1 MTSIVG
7 HSQRRRPGAF
17 AALLASAAGALL
29 SVAVAPT
36 AYAQPVV
43 QPLPHPAT
51 YRLNEA
57 LRQLSQDPRSIN
69 ALVDAGQAS
78 IALEDPES
86 ALGFFRRAQAVAP
99 DDGRVKAGLAAV
111 MVRQGQ
117 ALEAIRLFDEA
128 EKSGEAMLLHAPD
141 RGLAFDLIGDNARA
155 QKEYTASLAFAP
167 DPMVIQRMA
176 LSQAMAGNQ
185 TGSEATL
192 LPLLQKSD
200 LSAYRTRAFALAILG
215 KSDEAVT
222 IAETMLPE
230 RLSSRLAPYLRYM
243 PRLTR
248 AQQAAA
254 ANLGTFPPA
263 AQIGR
268 DDPAVVAYAAQLGIP
283 ASVPAAAGSA
293 DARLVPSG
301 EPLGR
306 RDNTSRVP
314 RREDVPAQQ
323 ASPAPT
329 PAPTPA
335 PAPTPPPAPAPT
347 PVAQPPQVAQ
357 VPQPQPQPIEPPQPA
372 PVVVSALPEAPI
384 PEPSISL
391 ADQVPAVE
399 PEAPPPPTQDLVE
412 AFSDFTLPAT
422 RVIPADGA
430 VDITKIEPRRDPPP
444 RPAVVPPPKP
454 VIPSRHWVQI
464 ATGRDTKA
472 LGFDWRRI
480 KRSAGGLLDKSE
492 PHIADWGQTNR
503 LLVGPFP
510 NAKEANEFVAD
521 LKKKNLDSF
530 RFTSAQGEEVKPL
543 D

>member
-1 MTSIVG
+1 M
-7 HSQRRRPGAF
+7 
-17 AALLASAAGALL
+17 ASAAGVLL
-29 SVAVAPT
+29 CVAVSPAVQ
-36 AYAQPVV
+36 AQPVV

-57 LRQLSQDPRSIN
+57 LRQLAQDPRSMN
-69 ALVDAGQAS
+69 ALIDAGQAS

-86 ALGFFRRAQAVAP
+86 ALGFFRRAEAVNP
-99 DDGRVKAGLAAV
+99 SDGRVKAGLAAV

-117 ALEAIRLFDEA
+117 PLEAIRLFDEA
-128 EKSGEAMLLHAPD
+128 EKAGEAMLLHAPD

-155 QKEYTASLAFAP
+155 QKEYSASLNFAP
-167 DPMVIQRMA
+167 DPMVIQRLA
-176 LSQAMAGNQ
+176 LSQAIGGDQAAAD
-185 TGSEATL
+185 ATL

-200 LSAYRTRAFALAILG
+200 LSAYRTRAFSLAILG
-215 KSDEAVT
+215 KSEEAVT

-268 DDPAVVAYAAQLGIP
+268 DDPAVVAYASQLGVQP
-283 ASVPAAAGSA
+283 SVPGSAPVAGSA
-293 DARLVPSG
+293 DSRLVPAG

-306 RDNTSRVP
+306 RDNTSRIP
-314 RREDVPAQQ
+314 RREELPAQQ
-323 ASPAPT
+323 PAARPPAPT
-329 PAPTPA
+329 PAPTPPR
-335 PAPTPPPAPAPT
+335 PAVQA
-347 PVAQPPQVAQ
+347 PQVAQ
-357 VPQPQPQPIEPPQPA
+357 VPQPQPQPIEPPPPA
-372 PVVVSALPEAPI
+372 PVVVSALPPAPVQQPA
-384 PEPSISL
+384 PEPEG
-391 ADQVPAVE
+391 P
-399 PEAPPPPTQDLVE
+399 PPPPTQDLVE
-412 AFSDFTLPAT
+412 AFSDFTTPAT

-430 VDITKIEPRRDPPP
+430 VDMSKFVPRRDPPP
-444 RPAVVPPPKP
+444 RPAVVAPPKP

-464 ATGRDTKA
+464 ATGRDTDA
-472 LGFDWRRI
+472 LAFDWRRL
-480 KRSAGGLLDKSE
+480 KRAAGGLLDKSK
-492 PHIADWGQTNR
+492 PQIADWGQTNR

>member
-1 MTSIVG
+1 MTRIVG
-7 HSQRRRPGAF
+7 HKQRRRPGAL
-17 AALLASAAGALL
+17 ALMASAAGVLL
-29 SVAVAPT
+29 SVAVSPA
-36 AYAQPVV
+36 AQAQPVV
-43 QPLPHPAT
+43 QPLPDPAT

-57 LRQLSQDPRSIN
+57 LRQLAQDPRSIN

-86 ALGFFRRAQAVAP
+86 ALGFFRRAEAVNP
-99 DDGRVKAGLAAV
+99 NDGRVKAGLAAV

-117 ALEAIRLFDEA
+117 PLEALRLYDEA
-128 EKSGEAMLLHAPD
+128 EKAGEAMLLHAPD
-141 RGLAFDLIGDNARA
+141 RGLAFDLIGDNVRA
-155 QKEYTASLAFAP
+155 QKEYSASLNFAP
-167 DPMVIQRMA
+167 DPRVVQRLA
-176 LSQAMAGNQ
+176 LSQAIAGNQ
-185 TGSEATL
+185 AAAEATL

-200 LSAYRTRAFALAILG
+200 LSAYRTRAFSLAILG

-268 DDPAVVAYAAQLGIP
+268 DDPAVVAYAAQLGVLP
-283 ASVPAAAGSA
+283 SVPASAPSGGSA
-293 DARLVPSG
+293 DSRLVPAG

-306 RDNTSRVP
+306 RDNTSRIP
-314 RREDVPAQQ
+314 RREEVPAPQ
-323 ASPAPT
+323 PAAPPT
-329 PAPTPA
+329 PAPTPPR
-335 PAPTPPPAPAPT
+335 PAVQA
-347 PVAQPPQVAQ
+347 PQVAQ
-357 VPQPQPQPIEPPQPA
+357 VPQPQPIEPPRPA
-372 PVVVSALPEAPI
+372 PVVVSALPQTPAPPPAPV
-384 PEPSISL
+384 PE
-391 ADQVPAVE
+391 E
-399 PEAPPPPTQDLVE
+399 PPPPPTQDLVE
-412 AFSDFTLPAT
+412 AFSDLAAPAT

-430 VDITKIEPRRDPPP
+430 VDMSKFEPRRDPPP
-444 RPAVVPPPKP
+444 RPAVVAPPKP

-464 ATGRDTKA
+464 ATGRDTDA
-472 LGFDWRRI
+472 LAFDWRRL
-480 KRSAGGLLDKSE
+480 KRSAGGLLDKSK
-492 PHIADWGQTNR
+492 PQIADWGQTNR

-510 NAKEANEFVAD
+510 SAKEANEFVAD